1 MREQVDVCSVEDGGE
16 PPRCISPSNPLAF
29 PRPDGRTARAGPD
42 FEIFW
47 RIALASAPSR
57 GSNVHFPPATGPLGG
72 PMDARGRGSNPVAGW
87 RHAVAFMVAPCRQDP
102 PRAAFIQGRSGTNW
116 HTAATRCWR
125 PRRPRAGHA
134 GSTSTPP
141 PSQITHSTLPIP
153 LTLSHPPPPTTPPA
167 HPQPTTEKVDT
178 CDFFGRVACARVVFF
193 RLLTC
198 IV

>member
-1 MREQVDVCSVEDGGE
+1 MHI
-16 PPRCISPSNPLAF
+16 PIKALAF

-72 PMDARGRGSNPVAGW
+72 PMDARGRGSNPVTGW
-87 RHAVAFMVAPCRQDP
+87 RHAVAFMVAPCRQGP

-116 HTAATRCWR
+116 HTAADALLAAPTTSSRACWQQIY
-125 PRRPRAGHA
+125 
-134 GSTSTPP
+134 ST
-141 PSQITHSTLPIP
+141 
-153 LTLSHPPPPTTPPA
+153 TLSNHLSPFPSPLPSLIHHHPPPPA

>member
-1 MREQVDVCSVEDGGE
+1 MRDQVDVCSVEDGGE

-47 RIALASAPSR
+47 RIALAWAPSR

-102 PRAAFIQGRSGTNW
+102 PRAAWIQGRSGTNW
-116 HTAATRCWR
+116 HTAADALLAAPTTSSRACWQQIY
-125 PRRPRAGHA
+125 
-134 GSTSTPP
+134 ST
-141 PSQITHSTLPIP
+141 
-153 LTLSHPPPPTTPPA
+153 TLSNHPFHPPHPPYPLSSTTTHH
-167 HPQPTTEKVDT
+167 HPRTRSPRQKKWIRATFLVAS
-178 CDFFGRVACARVVFF
+178 RVRVWFSFVY
-193 RLLTC
+193 
-198 IV
+198 